1 MEIILGITAAIGWG
15 VADFC
20 ARFAS
25 RQIGAWRTQMYM
37 QVFGAAV
44 LTVFLGH
51 AGEFPRLM
59 ALGWRPWLVAVFGGV
74 LNAFSSFAL
83 YRAFEIGTMSVAA
96 PVSSAYPAITVSLAL
111 LSGERLDPTRAAGLA
126 VIFAGVILAAI
137 SVSSR
142 PLSPE
147 TRRAKGGG
155 IFVRGAGWAVISAIG
170 FGVMFWWLGFHIIR
184 EFGGVASVWA
194 MRVTT
199 LLVMLI
205 TTVPARQ
212 KMALP
217 RGSIWLSLAAIGLID
232 TVAYVSNNVGMSLGH
247 ISVVTV
253 LSSLYGAVTVLL
265 GAMFVREKIRGSQW
279 CGITLIFAGIVLVNL

>member
-1 MEIILGITAAIGWG
+1 MEIILGITAAVGWG
-15 VADFC
+15 IADFC

-44 LTVFLGH
+44 LTVYLWH

-59 ALGWRPWLVAVFGGV
+59 ALGSRAWLVVLFGGV

-83 YRAFEIGTMSVAA
+83 YRAFEVGTMSVAA
-96 PVSSAYPAITVSLAL
+96 PVSCAYPAITVSLAF
-111 LSGERLDPTRAAGLA
+111 LSGERLDPIRAAGLG
-126 VIFAGVILAAI
+126 VIFAGVILAALTFAPAGEP
-137 SVSSR
+137 SNHAHAG
-142 PLSPE
+142 L
-147 TRRAKGGG
+147 
-155 IFVRGAGWAVISAIG
+155 VRGAGWAVISALG
-170 FGVMFWWLGFHIIR
+170 FGVMFWWLGFHIITQL
-184 EFGGVASVWA
+184 GGVASVWA

-205 TTVPARQ
+205 ATVPARQ
-212 KMALP
+212 KIALP

-232 TVAYVSNNVGMSLGH
+232 TVAYVANNVGMSLGH
-247 ISVVTV
+247 VSIVTV

-265 GAMFVREKIRGSQW
+265 GAIFIREKIRGSQW
-279 CGITLIFAGIVLVNL
+279 CGIALIFAGIVLVNL